1 MIDIHTHI
9 IPGLDDGSDDMET
22 SIIMAEMAVDSGVD
36 TIIATPHCNQLGMYE
51 NFVSDDL
58 IRRMESFREEVA
70 REKIDLE
77 VKLGMEIFC
86 TRDVP
91 KLLKEK
97 KLLTLNDS
105 RYVLVEFAFGIDIPR
120 MERMLFSVLDSGYI
134 PVIAHPER
142 YYAVQA
148 QPEIA
153 YDWLQEGMGIQIN
166 KGSIF
171 GRFGRDECRCA
182 NNLLRN
188 GLVSCIASDAH
199 GIDSRTTDM
208 SDAFEF
214 LSMEYSE
221 ELADLLLEENPRR
234 ILDNKPLLGGEDIEV
249 Y

>member
-9 IPGLDDGSDDMET
+9 IPGLDDGSDDIET

-36 TIIATPHCNQLGMYE
+36 TIVATPHCNQLGMYE

-86 TRDVP
+86 TREVP

-120 MERMLFSVLDSGYI
+120 MERMLFSILDSGYI

-148 QPEIA
+148 QPEIV

-171 GRFGRDECRCA
+171 GRFGRGECRCA
-182 NNLLRN
+182 NTLLRN

-199 GIDSRTTDM
+199 GVDSRTTDM

-234 ILDNKPLLGGEDIEV
+234 ILDNKPLLSGEDIEV

>member
-9 IPGLDDGSDDMET
+9 IPGLDDGSQDIET

-36 TIIATPHCNQLGMYE
+36 TIIATPHCNQSGMYE
-51 NFVSDDL
+51 NYVSDDL
-58 IRRMESFREEVA
+58 LRWMDRFREEVE
-70 REKIDLE
+70 REEIDLD
-77 VKLGMEIFC
+77 VKFGMEIFC
-86 TRDVP
+86 TREVP
-91 KLLKEK
+91 KLLREK

-105 RYVLVEFAFGIDIPR
+105 RYALVEFPFGIDIPR

-142 YYAVQA
+142 YFAVQA
-148 QPEIA
+148 QPEIT

-166 KGSIF
+166 KGSLF
-171 GRFGRDECRCA
+171 GRFGRDEYRCA

-214 LSMEYSE
+214 VSMEYSE

-234 ILDNKPLLGGEDIEV
+234 ILDDKPLLGGADIEV